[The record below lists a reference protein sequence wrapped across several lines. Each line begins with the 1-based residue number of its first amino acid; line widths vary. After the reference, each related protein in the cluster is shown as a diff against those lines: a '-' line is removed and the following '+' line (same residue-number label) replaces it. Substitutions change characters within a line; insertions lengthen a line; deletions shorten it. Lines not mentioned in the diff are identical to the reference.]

1 MLFSLGNRP
10 TTKKEKATSWG
21 GQEVAKEESVELF
34 TEFSMEVAVEQVVEE
49 VVVERAAE
57 EDLAVEVEDVGEA
70 VEAVEKL
77 IRSSIILINL

>member
-1 MLFSLGNRP
+1 M
-10 TTKKEKATSWG
+10 
-21 GQEVAKEESVELF
+21 AKEESVELF